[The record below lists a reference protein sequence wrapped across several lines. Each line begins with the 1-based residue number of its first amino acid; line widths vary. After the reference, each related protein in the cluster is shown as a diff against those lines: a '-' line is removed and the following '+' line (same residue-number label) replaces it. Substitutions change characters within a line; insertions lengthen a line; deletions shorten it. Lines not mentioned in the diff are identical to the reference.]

1 MTVFLKIFSKNTQ
14 NTSILVTNLKCYC
27 FTWNFAFCKIRGCW
41 YQIWKKIFSNFTAN
55 SKKHRKVWSRPL
67 KFLGLFRAKLCS
79 LVNSR
84 VLISNVIIIL
94 SIILQ
99 PKTTQIKAFS
109 VQNVKF
115 FYFTWDFVLFASL
128 IQNY

>member
-14 NTSILVTNLKCYC
+14 NTSILVPNLKYYC

-41 YQIWKKIFSNFTAN
+41 YQIWKKIYSNFTAN
-55 SKKHRKVWSRPL
+55 SKKHRKVWSRSL

-84 VLISNVIIIL
+84 VLISNVML

-99 PKTTQIKAFS
+99 PKTTQIKTFS

-115 FYFTWDFVLFASL
+115 FYFTCDFVLFPSL